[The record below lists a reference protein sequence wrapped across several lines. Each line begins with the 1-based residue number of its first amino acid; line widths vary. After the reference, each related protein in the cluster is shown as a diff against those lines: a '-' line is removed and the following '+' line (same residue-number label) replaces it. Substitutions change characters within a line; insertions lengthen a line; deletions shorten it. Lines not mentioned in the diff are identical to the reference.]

1 MKRFILIFGMMGAG
15 LCNHVALAAT
25 SPECFASAAA
35 AFAAHPNGAHAS
47 YTVRGK
53 RSERCWYVDAFNAK
67 AKAVAKPASRPVARV
82 APTSSPHPAIT
93 APVPQGPTAG
103 ATRRSRSLAVGSA
116 SPPMIVP
123 IPYGIAGSIQTAVNA
138 QELDRLFPVED
149 RPADFE
155 SRFSASGYNLRK

>member
-1 MKRFILIFGMMGAG
+1 MKRLILVFGMMGAG
-15 LCNHVALAAT
+15 LCNHAALAAT

-35 AFAAHPNGAHAS
+35 AFAAHPDAAHAS
-47 YTVRGK
+47 YTVRVK
-53 RSERCWYVDAFNAK
+53 RSERCWYIDAFNSK

-82 APTSSPHPAIT
+82 AATSWPRPAIT
-93 APVPQGPTAG
+93 VPVPQGPTAE
-103 ATRRSRSLAVGSA
+103 ATPRPRSLAVGSA
-116 SPPMIVP
+116 SSPMIVP
-123 IPYGIAGSIQTAVNA
+123 IPYGIAPSIQTAVNV

>member
-1 MKRFILIFGMMGAG
+1 MKRLIVIFGMMGAG
-15 LCNHVALAAT
+15 LCNHAALAAP

-47 YTVRGK
+47 YTVREK
-53 RSERCWYVDAFNAK
+53 RSERCWYVDAFNSK
-67 AKAVAKPASRPVARV
+67 TKAVAKPASRPVARV
-82 APTSSPHPAIT
+82 APTSWPRPAVS
-93 APVPQGPTAG
+93 APMPQASAAE
-103 ATRRSRSLAVGSA
+103 ATPRPRSFAVGSA

-123 IPYGIAGSIQTAVNA
+123 IPYGFGRSFQTAVNV

-155 SRFSASGYNLRK
+155 SRFSASGYNLRR